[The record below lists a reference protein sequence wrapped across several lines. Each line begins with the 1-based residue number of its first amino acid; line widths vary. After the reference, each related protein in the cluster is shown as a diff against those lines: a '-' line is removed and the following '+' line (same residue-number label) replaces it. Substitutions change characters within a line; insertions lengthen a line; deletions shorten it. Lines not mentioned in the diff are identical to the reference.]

1 MPELPTGTVIFLFTD
16 IEGSTRLWEEHP
28 GAMRLALERHDA
40 LLTAAIETNN
50 GHVFKTVG
58 DAFCAVFSTATDA
71 LDAAIQA
78 QRNLRPLQP
87 SATTSDLSLKVRMA
101 IHVGAA
107 ELRGGDYF
115 GPTLNRLARLL
126 AVGHGGQILLSGAM
140 QELVRDELP
149 PGVSLRDWGQ
159 HRLRDLQRAEHVYQ
173 VVHPELPAD
182 FPPLRS
188 LNELPN
194 NLPQQMTSFVG
205 REKEIAELR
214 QWLTTSRLVTLT
226 GAGGTGKT
234 RLSLAVAAEVMG
246 EFPDGVWLVELAS
259 LADPGL
265 VPQTIATALGV
276 REEPTRPIIQTLT
289 DYLKSKTLLLVLDN
303 CEHLLTACAQATETI
318 LRSSPHVRILA
329 SSREGL
335 GVTGE
340 HAYRVPSL
348 TVPDPRHMPPME
360 KLDQYEA
367 VRLFIDRALLVQP
380 TFAVNNQNAPAVA
393 QICHRLDGIPF
404 AIELAAARVKAMSVE
419 QISQRL
425 NDRFRLL
432 TGGSRT
438 ALPRQQTLRALID
451 WSYDLLS
458 DKEKTLLRRLS
469 VFAGGWTLEA
479 AEKVCAD
486 VPSSSYSR
494 R

>member
-1 MPELPTGTVIFLFTD
+1 MSELPTGTVIFLFTD

-28 GAMRLALERHDA
+28 DAMRLALERHDT

-50 GHVFKTVG
+50 GRVFKTVG

-71 LDAAIQA
+71 LDAAIQV
-78 QRNLRPLQP
+78 QLNLRNLQP
-87 SATTSDLSLKVRMA
+87 SAVTSDLPLKVRLA
-101 IHVGAA
+101 LHVGAA
-107 ELRGGDYF
+107 ELRDADYF
-115 GPTLNRLARLL
+115 GPTVNRVARLL
-126 AVGHGGQILLSGAM
+126 SVGHGGQILLSGAV
-140 QELVRDELP
+140 QELVRDDLP
-149 PGVSLRDWGQ
+149 PGVSLRDLGQ

-173 VVHPELPAD
+173 VVHTELPAD

-194 NLPQQMTSFVG
+194 NLPQQMTSFIG
-205 REKEIAELR
+205 REKEIAEIR
-214 QWLTTSRLVTLT
+214 QMLATSRLVTLT

-234 RLSLAVAAEVMG
+234 RLSLQVAAEVMG
-246 EFPDGVWLVELAS
+246 EFPDGVWLVEFAS

-265 VPQTIATALGV
+265 VPQTVATALSV
-276 REEPTRPIIQTLT
+276 REEPGRPIIQTLV
-289 DYLKSKTLLLVLDN
+289 DHLKAKTLLIVLDN
-303 CEHLLTACAQATETI
+303 CEHLLSASAQLTETL
-318 LRSSPHVRILA
+318 LRSCTHVRILA

-335 GVTGE
+335 GIVGE
-340 HAYRVPSL
+340 HTYRVPSL
-348 TVPDPRHMPPME
+348 TVPDPRQMLPIE
-360 KLDQYEA
+360 KLSQYEA
-367 VRLFIDRALLVQP
+367 VKLFIDRALMVQP
-380 TFAVNNQNAPAVA
+380 AFAVNNQNAPAVA
-393 QICHRLDGIPF
+393 HICHRLDGIPL

-479 AEKVCAD
+479 AEKVCSD
-486 VPSSSYSR
+486 VTS
-494 R
+494 